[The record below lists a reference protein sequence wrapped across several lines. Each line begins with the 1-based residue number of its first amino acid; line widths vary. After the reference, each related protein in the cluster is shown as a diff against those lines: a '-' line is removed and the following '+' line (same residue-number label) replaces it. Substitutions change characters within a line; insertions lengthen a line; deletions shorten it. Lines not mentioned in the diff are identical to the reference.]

1 MFAGRDLK
9 SAPLRA
15 ASPRRRRRQSG
26 NTFIETGLIIVP
38 LMAMILGIA
47 NICMLLFLKGV
58 FQSAARTGVR
68 WAITYS
74 TTYNGQSCASETACI
89 IQVVQNN
96 SFGFLSGTQ
105 GASLITVNYYAPFSL
120 AAPIS
125 SVPVTSTDPNFPNI
139 TYFNQT
145 GNVVEVVIAG
155 YNWTWMTPIAGFTPS
170 GAATLG
176 ASSSDV
182 LQGYPV
188 GTNSPP
194 PY

>member
-1 MFAGRDLK
+1 MLAGKTSESAGRGTA
-9 SAPLRA
+9 SA
-15 ASPRRRRRQSG
+15 RRSRRQSG
-26 NTFIETGLIIVP
+26 NTFLETGLIIVP
-38 LMAMILGIA
+38 LMAMILGIG
-47 NICMLLFLKGV
+47 NVCMLLFLKGV
-58 FQSAARTGVR
+58 FQSAARAGVR

-74 TTYNGQSCASETACI
+74 TTYNGQNCATETACI

-125 SVPVTSTDPNFPNI
+125 SVPIVSTDPNFPNI
-139 TYFNQT
+139 SYFNQS

-155 YNWTWMTPIAGFTPS
+155 YNWTWMTPIAGFTPN
-170 GAATLG
+170 GIATLG

-188 GTNSPP
+188 GTTSPP